1 MAISSIFTRFRNV
14 LNGKGKINPVNF
26 IPQRFILAFKDH
38 GIVASQIPRLLPQ
51 IQLSDLKSE
60 NTLLQVLNYEILEQ
74 TAQLLGIRRQWLEGV
89 NDQIYEL
96 HSCYKEPAVFFNDL
110 ISFCHRKDTSLFLPV
125 RAFTTG
131 KGLDF
136 TGKKYQPL
144 ALVLSEQI
152 ATLDDIDIFRYHVF
166 NDEWD
171 WSYAPARI
179 QVKAMIRL
187 VSFVID
193 IQIPLYVIEPNDID
207 LLFGRSIIPRRLI
220 GYRQITDPS
229 PDNFTKTDCPT
240 SKEVDELPEV
250 LKYIEEHQLR
260 GLITKEQWKSIQSS
274 QDSEI
279 SPRQSGKIHKYKRSG
294 KRERNNQQLWE
305 PVREIA
311 RAWWAKEGDDLTIS
325 EAARRIKELKHLK
338 ASGLKPNTIHKHIA
352 DLATNHKSG
361 CRTKNSPNYRPN

>member
-1 MAISSIFTRFRNV
+1 MTRSSIFNKFRNV
-14 LNGKGKINPVNF
+14 LNWNNKVNPVNL

-51 IQLSDLKSE
+51 IQLSNLKSE

-74 TAQLLGIRRQWLEGV
+74 TAQLFGIRRQWLEGV
-89 NDQIYEL
+89 DNQIYEF
-96 HSCYKEPAVFFNDL
+96 HSCYKDPAVFFNDL

-125 RAFTTG
+125 RAFTTR

-136 TGKKYQPL
+136 TDTEYQPL

-152 ATLDDIDIFRYHVF
+152 ATLDDKDIFRYHIF

-171 WSYAPARI
+171 WSYAPTRI
-179 QVKAMIRL
+179 QVKAMVRL
-187 VSFVID
+187 VSAVINV
-193 IQIPLYVIEPNDID
+193 QIPLYVIEPNDIEA
-207 LLFGRSIIPRRLI
+207 LFGSTIIPGCLIGNRLI
-220 GYRQITDPS
+220 SDPS
-229 PDNFTKTDCPT
+229 LEDFTISGYPISRET
-240 SKEVDELPEV
+240 DELPEV
-250 LKYIEEHQLR
+250 LKYIEEHELR
-260 GLITKEQWKSIQSS
+260 SFITKEQWKYVQSS
-274 QDSEI
+274 KNSEI
-279 SPRQSGKIHKYKRSG
+279 FPGQSGKIHRYKRSG

-311 RAWWAKEGDDLTIS
+311 RAWWAKEGDTLTIS
-325 EAARRIKELKHLK
+325 EAVRRIKELKHLK

-361 CRTKNSPNYRPN
+361 CRTKNSPKLSS